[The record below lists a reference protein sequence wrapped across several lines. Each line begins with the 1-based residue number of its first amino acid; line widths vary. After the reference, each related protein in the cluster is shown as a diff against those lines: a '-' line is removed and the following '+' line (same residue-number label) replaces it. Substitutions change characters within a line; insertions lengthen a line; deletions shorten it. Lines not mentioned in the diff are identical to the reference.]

1 MECRVAG
8 RPGFG
13 NRLIVDITI
22 CAVGRLGPGPE
33 RELIERF
40 SKRLRWNLEI
50 REVAERRKLPPP
62 ALRERECELL
72 QAACPRRALRVALD
86 RTGNNLDSAELAAR
100 LEAWRDSGRG
110 VAFVIGGAEGL
121 TASFRER
128 ADFVLGFGAATWPHM
143 LIRAMLTEQL
153 YRAQE
158 ILAGNPYHRDSRR
171 NERRAAA

>member
-1 MECRVAG
+1 MECRIAG

-13 NRLIVDITI
+13 DRLTVDVTI

-33 RELIERF
+33 RDLIERF
-40 SKRLRWNLEI
+40 SKRLRWNFEI

-62 ALRERECELL
+62 TLRERECELL
-72 QAACPRRALRVALD
+72 RAACPPDALRVALD
-86 RTGNNLDSAELAAR
+86 RTGRDLDSAELAAR
-100 LEAWRDSGRG
+100 LEAWRDAGRG

-121 TASFRER
+121 TAGLRES

-143 LIRAMLTEQL
+143 LIRVMLTEQL

-158 ILAGNPYHRDSRR
+158 ILAGNPYHRNSRR
-171 NERRAAA
+171 NERKAAA